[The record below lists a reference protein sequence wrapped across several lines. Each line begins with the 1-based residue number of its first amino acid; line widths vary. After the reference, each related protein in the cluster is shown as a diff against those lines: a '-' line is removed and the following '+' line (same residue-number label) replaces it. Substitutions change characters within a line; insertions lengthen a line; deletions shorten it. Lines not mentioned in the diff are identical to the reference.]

1 MILPF
6 SSFSPS
12 HKYYKILWM
21 AIVAF
26 NVIFS
31 IFEDVLKKKSWFY
44 ILRQTVLQP
53 HSYTYI
59 FHLFQI
65 WKHWEC
71 WIVFYLNKSL
81 LPNRSSSKPTNPN
94 PNSYMVSSPLHS
106 FLTTLDSSFMGRQLQ
121 NPLGLLPSLLPS
133 LSNDPY
139 FCHWVSKSG
148 PPVYMY
154 MGKSISKL
162 GREHDSAGGQA
173 TIVHNICYLANSQKE
188 GGHLPL
194 TRALPPCL
202 LLLMMEQICHLGR
215 KRAAGYYS
223 AIRYKC

>member
-1 MILPF
+1 MFWEKKLIL
-6 SSFSPS
+6 
-12 HKYYKILWM
+12 Y
-21 AIVAF
+21 
-26 NVIFS
+26 
-31 IFEDVLKKKSWFY
+31 FEANCFA
-44 ILRQTVLQP
+44 T
-53 HSYTYI
+53 
-59 FHLFQI
+59 FFQI

-106 FLTTLDSSFMGRQLQ
+106 FLTTFDSSFMGRQLQ

-154 MGKSISKL
+154 IGKSISKL
-162 GREHDSAGGQA
+162 GREHDSAGGQ
-173 TIVHNICYLANSQKE
+173 TTNVVHNICYLANSQKE

>member
-1 MILPF
+1 MF
-6 SSFSPS
+6 
-12 HKYYKILWM
+12 W
-21 AIVAF
+21 
-26 NVIFS
+26 
-31 IFEDVLKKKSWFY
+31 KKKL
-44 ILRQTVLQP
+44 ILYFEANCFAT
-53 HSYTYI
+53 
-59 FHLFQI
+59 FFQI

-154 MGKSISKL
+154 IGKSISKL

-173 TIVHNICYLANSQKE
+173 TNVVHNICYLANSQKE